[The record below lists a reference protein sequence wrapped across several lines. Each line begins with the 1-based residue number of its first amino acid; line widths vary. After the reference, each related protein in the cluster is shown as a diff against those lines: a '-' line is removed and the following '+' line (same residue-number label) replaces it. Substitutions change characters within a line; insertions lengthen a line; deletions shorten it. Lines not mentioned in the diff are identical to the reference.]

1 MVYGNTAIVFMV
13 ISVVVCV
20 LGLAFA
26 GTYFLNKVVDRSAG
40 SPATLA
46 PHDQAG

>member
-26 GTYFLNKVVDRSAG
+26 GTYFLNKAVDRSAG
-40 SPATLA
+40 SPATRTA
-46 PHDQAG
+46 HGEAG